1 MIKSNPIRPGW
12 VTHKLEHNNTKEI
25 LPLLW
30 TQSQASQFADPTKE
44 LGILRDSDL
53 EGQQDLIIGL
63 LQDWG
68 KQRLH
73 HKQNLTHTKT

>member
-1 MIKSNPIRPGW
+1 MIKSNPIPPGW
-12 VTHKLEHNNTKEI
+12 VTHKLENNNTKEI

-30 TQSQASQFADPTKE
+30 TPSQASQFADPTKE
-44 LGILRDSDL
+44 LGILRDYDL

-68 KQRLH
+68 KQTPL
-73 HKQNLTHTKT
+73 